1 MRVDLPVDAGSGD
14 TGSGD
19 NKSGDKGS
27 ASAGTVPALAW
38 ILLAALTFAWGSMWP
53 LLKIA
58 VSEIPLFSFR
68 AASAIV
74 AGILLFGVTWLSGFS
89 ARPVKGE
96 MPRIAIVGLFGVALW
111 FVLSALSVSLLPAG
125 RAALLAYTMPFW
137 ALVVAVLFLGERL
150 TARRALGVSAGLGA
164 ILLLSWR
171 DLVGDAEE
179 TSLVGIG
186 VVLCAAVVWSVGST
200 LQKEFAFK
208 TPVSAHLAWQ
218 LMIGAAPLIGIA
230 LLIDSTDWMASVS
243 QRAVIAGLV
252 VSVFSLAFGLWC
264 WSMILKLTNMA
275 FASIAVLSVPAA
287 SLCLSAYL
295 LDEPLG
301 PTELGGLALLLVG
314 LATILPFQRK
324 RAKER

>member
-1 MRVDLPVDAGSGD
+1 MRSDSSVG
-14 TGSGD
+14 TE
-19 NKSGDKGS
+19 S
-27 ASAGTVPALAW
+27 ASAGTIPALAW
-38 ILLAALTFAWGSMWP
+38 ILLAALTIAWGSMWP

-68 AASAIV
+68 AGSAVVAS
-74 AGILLFGVTWLSGFS
+74 ILLFCVTWLSGFS

-96 MPRIAIVGLFGVALW
+96 FPKIAIVGLFGVALW

-137 ALVVAVLFLGERL
+137 ALIVAVLFLGERL
-150 TARRALGVSAGLGA
+150 TSRRALGVSAGLGA
-164 ILLLSWR
+164 IVLLSWR
-171 DLVGDAEE
+171 DLSGGGGEE
-179 TSLVGIG
+179 TSLLGIAT
-186 VVLCAAVVWSVGST
+186 VLCAAVVWSVGST

-218 LMIGAAPLIGIA
+218 LTIGAAPLTAVA
-230 LLIDSTDWMASVS
+230 LLVDSTDWIAIVS
-243 QRAVIAGLV
+243 QRAVIAALV
-252 VSVFSLAFGLWC
+252 VSIISLAFGLWC

-295 LDEPLG
+295 LGEPLG
-301 PTELGGLALLLVG
+301 LTELGGLALLLGG
-314 LATILPFQRK
+314 LATILPFRGK
-324 RAKER
+324 HAKAG